1 MIQIIDELIN
11 VLVELLKII
20 EKQNEIIEQNRLV
33 GNLSDQDKEM
43 ILKGERLKKDRSF
56 LI

>member
-11 VLVELLKII
+11 VLVDLLKII

-33 GNLSDQDKEM
+33 GNLSEEEQNS
-43 ILKGERLKKDRSF
+43 ILKAERLLNDRSF